1 MTRRGDLVTVSLQG
15 DFGKPRPALV
25 VQTDLL
31 DALPTLM
38 LCPISSE
45 LRDADFRVLLQPT
58 PDNGLRLASQVMVD
72 KVSTLPRHK
81 VGTAFGHLDVESL
94 RKVDRALLLVLGLT

>member
-31 DALPTLM
+31 DALPTVM

-58 PDNGLRLASQVMVD
+58 PDNGLRLPSQVMVD
-72 KVSTLPRHK
+72 KVSTLPRSK
-81 VGTAFGHLDVESL
+81 VGAAIGHLEAESL
-94 RKVDRALLLVLGLT
+94 RQVDRAPLLVLGLT

>member
-58 PDNGLRLASQVMVD
+58 PDNGLRLPSQVMVD
-72 KVSTLPRHK
+72 KVSTFPRSK

>member
-38 LCPISSE
+38 HCPISSE

-58 PDNGLRLASQVMVD
+58 PENGLRLPSQVMVD
-72 KVSTLPRHK
+72 KVSTLPRSK
-81 VGTAFGHLDVESL
+81 VGAAFGHLDVESL

>member
-58 PDNGLRLASQVMVD
+58 PDNGLRLPSQVMVD
-72 KVSTLPRHK
+72 KVSTLPSSK

>member
-1 MTRRGDLVTVSLQG
+1 MTRRGDLVTISLQG

-58 PDNGLRLASQVMVD
+58 PDNGLRLPSQVMVD
-72 KVSTLPRHK
+72 KVSTLPRSK
-81 VGTAFGHLDVESL
+81 VGTAFGYLDVESL